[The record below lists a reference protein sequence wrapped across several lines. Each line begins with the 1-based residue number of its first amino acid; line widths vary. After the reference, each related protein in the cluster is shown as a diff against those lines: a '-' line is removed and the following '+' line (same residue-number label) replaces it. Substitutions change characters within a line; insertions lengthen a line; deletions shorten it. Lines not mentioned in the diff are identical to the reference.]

1 MEYSIGVIGK
11 KEEILAFKGVGV
23 DTFFVTTSFEVE
35 ELLLKFRKDK
45 SITYAII
52 FLSEELFQGISKDV
66 LERVTQEAL
75 PAIVPLPG
83 VNGSTGFGDTRM
95 REFVKQAV
103 GSDIFAN

>member
-1 MEYSIGVIGK
+1 MEYSIGVIGR
-11 KEEILAFKGVGV
+11 KEEIFAFKGVGV
-23 DTFFVTTSFEVE
+23 DTFYVNTSVEVE

-45 SITYAII
+45 SVTYAII
-52 FLSEELFQGISKDV
+52 FLSEELFKDISKDV
-66 LERVTQEAL
+66 LDRVTQEAL

-83 VNGSTGFGDTRM
+83 VSGATGYGDTRM

>member
-1 MEYSIGVIGK
+1 MKYSICVIGK

-23 DTFFVTTSFEVE
+23 DTFFVKTSQEVE

-45 SITYAII
+45 SVTYAVI

-83 VNGSTGFGDTRM
+83 VGGSTGFGDARM

>member
-11 KEEILAFKGVGV
+11 KEEILAFKGIGI
-23 DTFFVTTSFEVE
+23 DTFFVNTAEETE
-35 ELLLKFRKDK
+35 ELLLKLRKD
-45 SITYAII
+45 SSSHYAIL
-52 FLSEELFQGISKDV
+52 FLSEELFQNLSKDV
-66 LERVTQEAL
+66 LDRVTKEAL

-83 VNGSTGFGDTRM
+83 VSGSTGFGDTRM

>member
-1 MEYSIGVIGK
+1 MKYSIGVIGK

-23 DTFFVTTSFEVE
+23 DTFFVNISEEVE

-45 SITYAII
+45 TVTYAVI

-66 LERVTQEAL
+66 LDRVTQEAL

>member
-1 MEYSIGVIGK
+1 MKYSIGVIGK

-23 DTFFVTTSFEVE
+23 DTFFTNTALEAE
-35 ELLLKFRKDK
+35 ELLLKLRKDK
-45 SITYAII
+45 DKSYAIL
-52 FLSEELFQGISKDV
+52 FLSEVLFQEISKDV

-83 VNGSTGFGDTRM
+83 VTGATGYGDFRM

>member
-1 MEYSIGVIGK
+1 VKYSIGVIGK

-23 DTFFVTTSFEVE
+23 DTFFASTSLEVE
-35 ELLLKFRKDK
+35 ELLLRLRKDK
-45 SITYAII
+45 SLTYAVI

-66 LERVTQEAL
+66 LDRVTQEAL